1 MAEFSLAPWNQLLND
16 MWLNHHG
23 TRTTCNLIKQHHKTE
38 KLKRLD
44 SKGHVGGAKKIMQ
57 SQNWVAELQ
66 ALSYCS

>member
-1 MAEFSLAPWNQLLND
+1 MAEFSLAPCNQLLND
-16 MWLNHHG
+16 MWLDYHE
-23 TRTTCNLIKQHHKTE
+23 TRNNSDLIKQHHKTE